1 MTGPVHC
8 EGVFFVAGA
17 VFGEATSCIAC
28 HASCPAQYL
37 AHWRSCARR
46 DVVSS
51 SVQPALSTTFQS
63 SAFFSFA
70 STFNIPLFMLLAPR
84 FTLCTLKLYI
94 ARPPRHTLSSAS
106 HFQPCLHTLHPAL
119 HIPNPTFPVLYLRI
133 LQSTPNLPH
142 FPRNTPPSPFHTFHS
157 TLYVPHVPLHIPH
170 FAPRAHT

>member
-1 MTGPVHC
+1 MSC
-8 EGVFFVAGA
+8 FVPCAILGTLA
-17 VFGEATSCIAC
+17 QLRETRCCVVFGAAGSIHYISIFCI
-28 HASCPAQYL
+28 
-37 AHWRSCARR
+37 
-46 DVVSS
+46 
-51 SVQPALSTTFQS
+51 
-63 SAFFSFA
+63 FSFA

-84 FTLCTLKLYI
+84 FTRCTLKLYI

-119 HIPNPTFPVLYLRI
+119 HIPNPTFPVLYLRV

-170 FAPRAHT
+170 FAPRAHTRHATLRAHILYFAL